1 MQVIIEKKENTQRTV
16 NRIISEKQG
25 DLCIAVITD
34 TDYAKNNGYHNLIK
48 EVDMNENNIIIV
60 KP

>member
-1 MQVIIEKKENTQRTV
+1 MQVIIEKKENTQRTI

-25 DLCIAVITD
+25 DMVIVMITD
-34 TDYAKNNGYHNLIK
+34 TDYAKNNGYQKLIDG
-48 EVDMNENNIIIV
+48 VDMEVNNVIII